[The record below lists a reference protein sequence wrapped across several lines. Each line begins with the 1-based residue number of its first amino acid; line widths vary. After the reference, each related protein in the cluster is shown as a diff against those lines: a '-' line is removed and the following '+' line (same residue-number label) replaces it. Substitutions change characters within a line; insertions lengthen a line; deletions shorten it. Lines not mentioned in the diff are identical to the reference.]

1 MNPHAKVMR
10 SMIEERGEGPRVTLG
25 ELKRAGVM
33 VHVALSAMLASGL
46 PVRAAFDTAMNA
58 HVYWIASG
66 PLPNKVPKKYNV
78 PEDRKKAHVRRYS
91 AMLDRLV
98 DGVPRTIGEIADLCE
113 VGEREA
119 RTFISYIKRKR
130 PLIGS
135 VQRTNGQLGVRYSFR
150 RATV

>member
-10 SMIEERGEGPRVTLG
+10 SMIEERGDGPRVTLG

-33 VHVALSAMLASGL
+33 VHVALSAMLAAGL
-46 PVRAAFDTAMNA
+46 PVRSAFDTATHA
-58 HVYWIASG
+58 HVYWLASG
-66 PLPNKVPKKYNV
+66 PLPPKVPKKYNV
-78 PEDRKKAHVRRYS
+78 PEERKDAALRRYS

-119 RTFISYIKRKR
+119 RAFISCIKRKR

-135 VQRTNGQLGVRYSFR
+135 VQRTTGPLGIRYSFR
-150 RATV
+150 RTTV